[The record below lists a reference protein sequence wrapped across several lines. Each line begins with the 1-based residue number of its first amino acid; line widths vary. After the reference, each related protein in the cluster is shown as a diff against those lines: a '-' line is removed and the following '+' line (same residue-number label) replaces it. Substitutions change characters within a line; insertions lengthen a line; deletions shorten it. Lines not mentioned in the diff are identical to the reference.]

1 VHIKEGV
8 DTERFSHFS
17 WVLTYAV
24 GYEGVEQIS
33 SDNFA
38 GDNFNITFALNRIIV
53 GDRELLN
60 RFRRKRGLKARDLV

>member
-1 VHIKEGV
+1 
-8 DTERFSHFS
+8 
-17 WVLTYAV
+17 VLTYAV
-24 GYEGVEQIS
+24 GCEGVEQIS
-33 SDNFA
+33 SGNFA

>member
-1 VHIKEGV
+1 MP
-8 DTERFSHFS
+8 
-17 WVLTYAV
+17 TYAI

-38 GDNFNITFALNRIIV
+38 GDKFNITIALNRIIV
-53 GDRELLN
+53 GDGELLN